1 MSLTDA
7 PNGVTCVRCEVR
19 QIGEAMSDAA
29 PRLSRRRGQLALGG
43 SRIPLLAVECIRPLR
58 GGSQPYLI
66 RAEDN
71 NYYVIKAQ
79 NNPQG
84 LRILANEMLGASLA
98 RLLGVPVP
106 PVAVIGLREPMV
118 RLTDDMF
125 IHLPIGKQPYMP
137 GLCFG
142 SLACPYWQVWPPCVL
157 NPNVTE
163 NPTDFLGML
172 VFDKWTGNT
181 DERQVVLAPHDKS
194 GPRALLIDQGFCF
207 GGEEWAFR
215 DKAWQGIASFPHVYD
230 RVFGVADFTPWLDRL
245 EQQITVEMLREA
257 ARRIPTEW
265 YRYEKAALEKL
276 IRELDQRRFLVRAL
290 LHETLRK
297 APDRFPNATAA
308 TLVAHAGRS

>member
-1 MSLTDA
+1 MRAVGKPIPDA
-7 PNGVTCVRCEVR
+7 VPK
-19 QIGEAMSDAA
+19 
-29 PRLSRRRGQLALGG
+29 LSTRRGQLAVGG
-43 SRIPLLAVECIRPLR
+43 SPIPLVAVQCVRPLR

-106 PVAVIGLREPMV
+106 PVAVIDLREPMV
-118 RLTDDMF
+118 HVTDDMF
-125 IHLPIGKQPYMP
+125 IRLPSGKQPYMP

-142 SLACPYWQVWPPCVL
+142 SLACPYWQVWPPCVV

-181 DERQVVLAPHDKS
+181 DERQVVLAPNEKAR
-194 GPRALLIDQGFCF
+194 PRALLIDQGFCF

-230 RVFGVADFTPWLDRL
+230 HVFGVADFTPWLDRL
-245 EQQITVEMLREA
+245 EQQITLEVLREA
-257 ARRIPTEW
+257 ACRIPPEW
-265 YRYEKAALEKL
+265 YRYEKDALEKL
-276 IRELDQRRFLVRAL
+276 IWQLDQRRFLVRAL
-290 LHETLRK
+290 LREALRK
-297 APDRFPNATAA
+297 APDRFPNASAA
-308 TLVAHAGRS
+308 AFVAHAGRT